1 MTIRSIKI
9 CHLESDSALKA
20 LRVHLAE
27 RTASKGR
34 ESAGQPVWKDRGPP
48 ASSMGAVLWV
58 YQARKS
64 SHHLPLQN
72 GGTGQTKLVRLLKRG
87 DESMGRENEFG
98 VSKVWVLI

>member
-27 RTASKGR
+27 RTGR
-34 ESAGQPVWKDRGPP
+34 ESAGQPVWKDRGSP

-64 SHHLPLQN
+64 SHRLHLQN

-98 VSKVWVLI
+98 VSKMWVLI